1 MNILTFTVFGELFK
15 ISHII
20 YIYIYKMY
28 ITGVWVSMVATEL

>member
-20 YIYIYKMY
+20 YIKKKNVYNWSV
-28 ITGVWVSMVATEL
+28 GEHGGN

>member
-15 ISHII
+15 ISHI
-20 YIYIYKMY
+20 MY